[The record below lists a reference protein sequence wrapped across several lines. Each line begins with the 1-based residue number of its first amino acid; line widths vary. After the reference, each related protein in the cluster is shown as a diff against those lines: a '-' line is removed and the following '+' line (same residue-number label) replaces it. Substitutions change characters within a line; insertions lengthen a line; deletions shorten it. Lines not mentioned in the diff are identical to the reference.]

1 MYDYGTVDRTWS
13 FVHGQELTAK
23 VEKLRLT
30 PSLFNAQIQDL
41 NLKRKIEKKV
51 TTIGRI
57 SAFVGEQLQPTA
69 RRRPRLNRSCH
80 L

>member
-1 MYDYGTVDRTWS
+1 MYDSGTVDRTWS

-23 VEKLRLT
+23 VDKLHLT
-30 PSLFNAQIQDL
+30 ASLFNAQIQGL
-41 NLKRKIEKKV
+41 NLKRKIEKR

-57 SAFVGEQLQPTA
+57 SAFVGEQLQPKA

>member
-41 NLKRKIEKKV
+41 NLKRKIEKK
-51 TTIGRI
+51 
-57 SAFVGEQLQPTA
+57 
-69 RRRPRLNRSCH
+69 N
-80 L
+80 